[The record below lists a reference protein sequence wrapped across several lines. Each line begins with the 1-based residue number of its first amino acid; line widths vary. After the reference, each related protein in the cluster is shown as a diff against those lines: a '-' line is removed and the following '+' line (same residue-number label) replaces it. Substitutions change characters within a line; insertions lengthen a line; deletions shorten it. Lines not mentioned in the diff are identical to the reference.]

1 MIRRL
6 RAPLTL
12 LFVSASL
19 WVTFGPT
26 AATPETPP
34 VVSAVEA
41 IGITVA
47 DMDRSVAFYR
57 DVLGFERQ
65 DDTRLASEAWDR
77 LHGIEGAQLRVVGMR
92 LGEERIELAQWLT
105 PRGRPV
111 PRDSR
116 SHDRWFQHIAIIV
129 NDMDQAYLRLQRHG
143 VERISSSPQRLPD
156 WNPAAGGIRAF
167 YFKDPDEH
175 PLELLQFPADK
186 GSARWRRPSNKV
198 FLGIDHTA
206 IAVRDT
212 KTSLR
217 FYRDVLGLRVAGES
231 VNSGIEQERL
241 NDVVGAR
248 VRITT
253 LRAPAGPAVE
263 FLEYLHPRDGRALPA
278 DARANDLVHW
288 QTIMTGD
295 VARALPA
302 MPTRAGEMISRGA
315 ITTPAG
321 LGFARA
327 LVVRDP
333 DGHAIQL
340 RSR

>member
-1 MIRRL
+1 MIRARD
-6 RAPLTL
+6 TL
-12 LFVSASL
+12 LLVLVLASL
-19 WVTFGPT
+19 WVALGPI
-26 AATPETPP
+26 AATPQTPA

-57 DVLGFERQ
+57 DVLGFERL
-65 DDTRLASEAWDR
+65 DDNRLAGEAWDR
-77 LHGIEGAQLRVVGMR
+77 LHGIEGGQLRVVGLR
-92 LGEERIELAQWLT
+92 LGEERIELTQWLT

-129 NDMDQAYLRLQRHG
+129 NDMDQGYLRLQRHG
-143 VERISSSPQRLPD
+143 VERISPSPQRLPD
-156 WNPAAGGIRAF
+156 RNPAAGGIRAF
-167 YFKDPDEH
+167 YFKDPDGH

-186 GSARWRRPSNKV
+186 GNPRWRRPSEKV

-206 IAVRDT
+206 ITVRDT
-212 KTSLR
+212 ETSLR
-217 FYRDVLGLRVAGES
+217 FYRDVLGLRLAGES
-231 VNSGIEQERL
+231 MNSGIEQERL

-248 VRITT
+248 VRITS
-253 LRAPAGPAVE
+253 LSASAGPAVE
-263 FLEYLHPRDGRALPA
+263 FLEYLNPRDGRAMAA
-278 DARANDLVHW
+278 DAGANDLVHW

-295 VARALPA
+295 VARLLSA
-302 MPTRAGEMISRGA
+302 MPAGAGGMISRGA
-315 ITTPAG
+315 IATPAG
-321 LGFARA
+321 MGFARA